1 MGKYRGVD
9 GVRVGYTYANSP
21 DAAMATHRKAQ
32 AKVVLHG
39 ALDSGLAAP
48 PVSWD
53 QVTNFTTF
61 VVSRNL
67 EHGYIL

>member
-32 AKVVLHG
+32 AKVVLNRG
-39 ALDSGLAAP
+39 ADFGSGSTARQWGSGDPLIP
-48 PVSWD
+48 
-53 QVTNFTTF
+53 
-61 VVSRNL
+61 R
-67 EHGYIL
+67 